1 MTALPARPDMTTPD
15 GGSAEPP
22 APVPHRVLTALLTLA
37 VPAALALVVVAVAA
51 AWADDLPDLVAVHFR
66 PEGPDGFGT
75 VSSLVGWTVGGI
87 ALAALVSWALG
98 TFLGRTGM
106 IRRIAAGLGVGMSV
120 FLGGGSLGLLAIQ
133 RGLSD
138 PSLVGD
144 VDPIITAAMLA
155 GVAVGAL
162 AAWAVPPDPYRVTT
176 RPPPA
181 DAPSLPLAP
190 GERIA
195 WVRTAGSHAALGIAV
210 GVAALLLVLALALRT
225 ASLVAPLVLVP
236 VLVVALTQVVVTV
249 DVRGL
254 TVRSR
259 LGGPRLSVPLDE
271 VVRADVTVVAPLREF
286 GGWGYRTTLD
296 GRVGVVL
303 RAGEAL
309 EVERTGGRRLVVTVD
324 DAGTA
329 AALLNARAARSR
341 IA

>member
-37 VPAALALVVVAVAA
+37 VPAALAVVVVAVAA
-51 AWADDLPDLVAVHFR
+51 AWTADLPDLVAVHFR

-75 VSSLVGWTVGGI
+75 VRSLVGWTVGGI
-87 ALAALVSWALG
+87 ALTALVSWALG
-98 TFLGRTGM
+98 TFLGRTAM
-106 IRRIAAGLGVGMSV
+106 VRRAAAGLAVGMSV
-120 FLGGGSLGLLAIQ
+120 FLGGGTLGLLAVQ
-133 RGLSD
+133 RGLPDASH
-138 PSLVGD
+138 VGD
-144 VDPIITAAMLA
+144 IDPTITMALLL
-155 GVAVGAL
+155 GVTVGAL

-181 DAPSLPLAP
+181 DAPSLALAP
-190 GERIA
+190 GERAA
-195 WVRTAGSHAALGIAV
+195 WVRTAGSHAALGVAV
-210 GVAALLLVLALALRT
+210 GVAALLLVLGVALRT
-225 ASLVAPLVLVP
+225 AALVAPLVLVP

-249 DVRGL
+249 DARGL

-259 LGGPRLSVPLDE
+259 LGRPRLSVPLDE
-271 VVRADVTVVAPLREF
+271 VVRADVTTVAPLREF
-286 GGWGYRTTLD
+286 GGWGYRTSLE

-309 EVERTGGRRLVVTVD
+309 EIERTGGRRFVVTVD

-329 AALLNARAARSR
+329 AALLNALAARSR